1 MIKKVEKVAK
11 NIPIGEVLNEYGYIT
26 QEQIEKA
33 LEYQKDHKDK
43 RLGDILMILGFITES
58 QMLEALGKRLGLKK
72 VSFNDIPI
80 DVDAVK
86 IVPKQLCLKY
96 NLIPFSKDGGR
107 LKVAINDPLN
117 YYAIEDIRLLANMPI
132 EIYLCEKNSI
142 ITAVEYH
149 YAEIE
154 ARNVA
159 ETTRPEI
166 EETITVDTSNADETP
181 VVKLLN
187 SLLIKGYNSNASD
200 IHIEPFEDSTYV
212 RIRIDGMIIDY
223 VKIAKSL
230 HNSVIAR
237 IKIMSNMNIAEKRV
251 PQDGHVKTTIEGI
264 ELNVRISVIPTVYG
278 EKAVLRFLATNTKL
292 DDKEH
297 FGMSKSNFEKFDYML
312 KKPYGI
318 IYITGPTGSGK
329 TTTLYMAIEKLS
341 KNPVNISTIEDP
353 VEKNIPRV
361 NQMQVNIQS
370 GLTFE
375 TGLRALLRQD
385 PDIIMVGETRD
396 AQTASISV
404 SAAITGHLVLS
415 TLHTNDAISTI
426 ARLEDMGVDPYL
438 ISSSLNGV
446 VAQRLVRKICTN
458 CKKEYTPSESEQ
470 HLLGTDVKKLFKG
483 TGCHLCN
490 YTGYKGR
497 QSIHE
502 IVVIDKEIVKMI
514 SARKPIED
522 IYDYAIEKLNMNTLF
537 DSMKDLVIDGVSTT
551 EELLKISYNI

>member
-1 MIKKVEKVAK
+1 MSK
-11 NIPIGEVLNEYGYIT
+11 NIPIGEVLKEYGYIT
-26 QEQIEKA
+26 EEHIKKA
-33 LEYQKDHKDK
+33 LEYQKDHTDK
-43 RLGDILMILGFITES
+43 RLGDILIILGFVTES
-58 QMLEALGKRLGLKK
+58 QMLEALGKRLGIKK
-72 VSFNDIPI
+72 ISFNDVPI
-80 DVDAVK
+80 DIDAVK

-96 NLIPFSKDGGR
+96 NLIAFSKEGGQ

-132 EIYLCEKNSI
+132 EIYLCEKKNIVSQI
-142 ITAVEYH
+142 DYY

-154 ARNVA
+154 ARSVA
-159 ETTRPEI
+159 EIARPEI
-166 EETITVDTSNADETP
+166 QEAVAEGSDSSDETP

-230 HNSVIAR
+230 HNSIIAR

-251 PQDGHVKTTIEGI
+251 PQDGHFKQTIDGI
-264 ELNVRISVIPTVYG
+264 ELNVRISVIPTAYG
-278 EKAVLRFLATNTKL
+278 EKAVLRFLVTNTKL
-292 DDKEH
+292 DNKEF
-297 FGMSKSNFEKFDYML
+297 FGMSRENYEKFNFML
-312 KKPYGI
+312 KKPHGI

-329 TTTLYMAIEKLS
+329 TTTLYMAIERLA

-353 VEKNIPRV
+353 VEKNLPRI
-361 NQMQVNIQS
+361 NQMQVNLQA

-375 TGLRALLRQD
+375 IGLRALLRQD

-438 ISSSLNGV
+438 IASSLNGV
-446 VAQRLVRKICTN
+446 VAQRLVRKICPN
-458 CKKEYTPSESEQ
+458 CKKAYTPSENELR
-470 HLLGTDVKKLFKG
+470 LLNSNTVKLYKG
-483 TGCHLCN
+483 EGCHICN
-490 YTGYKGR
+490 FTGYKGR

-502 IVVIDKEIVKMI
+502 IVIIDKEIVKMI
-514 SARKPIED
+514 SAKKPIED
-522 IYDYAIEKLNMNTLF
+522 IYDYATTKLHMQTLF
-537 DSMKDLVIDGVSTT
+537 DSMKELVTGGISTI
-551 EELLKISYNI
+551 EELLKLSYNV